1 VAEAAVEVEEPPLEV
16 EEVEVLDFLEE
27 QGEQLHQLV

>member
-1 VAEAAVEVEEPPLEV
+1 VEVEEPPLEV

-27 QGEQLHQLV
+27 QEEELLELV

>member
-1 VAEAAVEVEEPPLEV
+1 VEVEEPPLEV

-27 QGEQLHQLV
+27 QVEHLQGLA